1 MKEISRLLL
10 RIKLVRYLV
19 SGGTAALINFLLLF
33 ALTEFL
39 EVWYLASAV
48 IAFIVSF
55 CASFTLQKFW
65 TFQDRGTE
73 RIGGQVTKY
82 FLLFLFN
89 LGLSTGVVYLLVE
102 YIQIAPIIAQLFA
115 AATIACYSFFVYKFF
130 VFHRDQD
137 PQQPEGQD
145 AA

>member
-1 MKEISRLLL
+1 MREHFL
-10 RIKLVRYLV
+10 RIMRFIIAGL
-19 SGGTAALINFLLLF
+19 AATGANISTFYALAVLMRLWYVPASMMGFLAGF
-33 ALTEFL
+33 F
-39 EVWYLASAV
+39 V
-48 IAFIVSF
+48 
-55 CASFTLQKFW
+55 SFTLQKFW